1 MFRQLCL
8 VAIVTFFSAS
18 AVSQVTVNPDYPE
31 VYVVQS
37 GDTLW
42 DISAVFLR
50 DPWLWPE
57 IWEINTQ
64 VSNPHLIYPG
74 DRLRLIYV
82 DGQPQLVVDNGA
94 PLPNN
99 YVPENVVKLSP
110 QISSIPLEEAIATI
124 PLDQIREFFSATRL
138 IGEDEIEDAPY
149 MVAGPQSRILVGQE
163 DDFYV
168 RGELVP
174 DVSIYQIFRIGERYR
189 DPETRRYIGYR
200 AELMGSARFELESE
214 DVSKFSIIESSR
226 EILAGDILLPLEQD
240 DFDPLLYP
248 EVPDALIDAEII
260 SVEGGVSHIGQL
272 DVVAINKGT
281 ATGLDVGH
289 VLAVM
294 DAGER
299 VRDRVQGGRVDLP
312 DERAGTLIVFK
323 SLDNLSF
330 GLILEAEQPL
340 AIGDAVTNP

>member
-1 MFRQLCL
+1 MFRRLCL

-18 AVSQVTVNPDYPE
+18 VVSQVTVNPDYPE
-31 VYVVQS
+31 VYVVQP

-57 IWEINTQ
+57 IWEINAQ

-110 QISSIPLEEAIATI
+110 EISSIPLEEAVTTI

-138 IGEDEIEDAPY
+138 ISEDEIEDAPY

-174 DVSIYQIFRIGERYR
+174 NVSIYQIFRVGERYR

-200 AELMGSARFELESE
+200 AELMGSARFELQSE

-248 EVPDALIDAEII
+248 EVPGELIDAEII
-260 SVEGGVSHIGQL
+260 AVEGGVSHIGQL

-281 ATGLDVGH
+281 ATGLEVGH

-294 DAGER
+294 DAGES

-340 AIGDAVTNP
+340 AIGDVVTNP